1 MIKSRF
7 KILCGLFLACILVL
21 GIVPGNAMIYE
32 GQDNSKPVLMT
43 GRLQV
48 QFETDVTANKL
59 STSFGRVSFGIAS
72 LDQTL
77 EKIDAREAMQMFP
90 WRKGKDAV
98 VGDVDMSK
106 FYELIF
112 SEDLDMNQVMDE
124 LVQNPYVR
132 SVTPI
137 YAMPVAGIQP
147 DDPEF
152 YRQWGIKKINDTTA
166 WLYEKGSDTAKVA
179 IVDTGVD
186 YDHVDLMNNIWV
198 NPGEDN
204 DHDMVVYDNSPA
216 DSNYVD
222 DDLNGRV
229 DDLIG
234 YDFFSGFSGLTC
246 WPGEDCNIP
255 DNNPDD
261 FNGHGTHCAGIAA
274 AISNNTY
281 GVAGVAG
288 GWGGGL
294 GPYAGVRIMCLR
306 AGGSAVDPDYGYEA
320 GYINTANA
328 AQAIDYAAMMG
339 ADAISC
345 SFGFPS
351 YSDPAFTAAL
361 QRADTA
367 GAVVIHAAGNEGS
380 TVGSYYDT
388 HNIGGKKLIM
398 SVAWT
403 NSDDRKN
410 SSSNYGNWIDVCAP
424 GTNIYSTYPG
434 SSFGYASGTSMS
446 TPHVA
451 GLVGLIRSHV
461 PDYPRDDLVDL
472 IKYQCDS
479 MPGEIL
485 WVQGMLGMGRINAY
499 NCLDSLPTALFSAGP
514 VLIGEAPLT
523 VDFTDESPYS
533 PTSWN
538 WDFGD
543 GVGTSADQNPSYTY
557 NDYGLYTTSL
567 TVDDDFGTNT
577 EVLKNLVMITADTI
591 QFGSAFSSSTIGN
604 VIEIPVYLD
613 NKYLAKS
620 ITLPFKVRETNGN
633 IPSYLTLDSVSEIG
647 GRIEYFEQVKDIYWD
662 QTGKRFT
669 ISMRSNTTGGS
680 EYLESGTGN
689 ILMLYFRIT
698 GSVPFNASITIEDT
712 TLSGRVMNVESI
724 YADYAPALVPGHIEI
739 SVCDRGDANWDLS
752 INILDVT
759 YLINYLYK
767 GGFPPVATYC
777 GDADGS
783 GSINILD
790 GTYLINY
797 LYTEGPPP
805 PL

>member
-361 QRADTA
+361 QRPLELGADIVLLSISKFMSGNATILGGALVGPEALIEDIRWNTTEFVGSIVPPMEAWLTLQYLETLAMRMQRHSDNALAVA
-367 GAVVIHAAGNEGS
+367 GYLNGHPKVEHVNYSGLEDHPQHALACGQMSGHGGLLSFVAPGGRSGAAAVMNRFKLVVHAVTFGTSRSICMHPPTITHEHMTSEERQAAG
-380 TVGSYYDT
+380 
-388 HNIGGKKLIM
+388 I
-398 SVAWT
+398 
-403 NSDDRKN
+403 DD
-410 SSSNYGNWIDVCAP
+410 
-424 GTNIYSTYPG
+424 
-434 SSFGYASGTSMS
+434 
-446 TPHVA
+446 
-451 GLVGLIRSHV
+451 GLIRFSV
-461 PDYPRDDLVDL
+461 GLENPEDIIADLD
-472 IKYQCDS
+472 Q
-479 MPGEIL
+479 
-485 WVQGMLGMGRINAY
+485 
-499 NCLDSLPTALFSAGP
+499 AL
-514 VLIGEAPLT
+514 T
-523 VDFTDESPYS
+523 
-533 PTSWN
+533 
-538 WDFGD
+538 
-543 GVGTSADQNPSYTY
+543 
-557 NDYGLYTTSL
+557 
-567 TVDDDFGTNT
+567 
-577 EVLKNLVMITADTI
+577 
-591 QFGSAFSSSTIGN
+591 
-604 VIEIPVYLD
+604 
-613 NKYLAKS
+613 
-620 ITLPFKVRETNGN
+620 
-633 IPSYLTLDSVSEIG
+633 
-647 GRIEYFEQVKDIYWD
+647 
-662 QTGKRFT
+662 
-669 ISMRSNTTGGS
+669 
-680 EYLESGTGN
+680 
-689 ILMLYFRIT
+689 
-698 GSVPFNASITIEDT
+698 
-712 TLSGRVMNVESI
+712 
-724 YADYAPALVPGHIEI
+724 
-739 SVCDRGDANWDLS
+739 
-752 INILDVT
+752 
-759 YLINYLYK
+759 
-767 GGFPPVATYC
+767 
-777 GDADGS
+777 
-783 GSINILD
+783 
-790 GTYLINY
+790 
-797 LYTEGPPP
+797 
-805 PL
+805 